1 MIKKLIT
8 CCVFLL
14 NGFCASSQVRS
25 IMLDVQDR
33 ITVDSAEMVN
43 YAVFGKITG
52 DTVYTFKK
60 FDFDGILLA
69 SGSFKDDSLKVPH
82 GKFTYYNW
90 ITPEN
95 NMVNTGF
102 DINGKERYVE
112 LTGVFLDGQ
121 RNGRWISFY
130 SDGKMKQVITYHQGL
145 AHGAYQFFNSDG
157 KQQVAGMYIA
167 GKKNGI
173 WILKGG
179 KQEDVYV
186 RDQLISSLKG
196 KKLRDQQA
204 TREQQAKS
212 KNAN

>member
-1 MIKKLIT
+1 MLKRLVIFCLFLMIGQK
-8 CCVFLL
+8 
-14 NGFCASSQVRS
+14 ASSQVRS
-25 IMLDVQDR
+25 IMLDVHDR
-33 ITVDSAEMVN
+33 ITLDSVEMIN

-52 DTVYTFKK
+52 DSVYTFKK
-60 FDFDGILLA
+60 FDLDGILLA

-90 ITPEN
+90 ITPDN
-95 NMVNTGF
+95 NMVNTGY

-112 LTGVFLDGQ
+112 LTGSFLDGQ

-130 SDGKMKQVITYHQGL
+130 SDGKIKQVITFYQGL
-145 AHGAYQFFNSDG
+145 AHGAYQFFGNDG

-167 GKKNGI
+167 GKKNGT

-204 TREQQAKS
+204 KS
-212 KNAN
+212 KNEN